1 MCIAPVVLLGYLLTI
16 QTPWH
21 HTTSFDAPMIEVQT
35 CETGFGM
42 DVKASTSGLYG
53 LGLQYG
59 FTWRD
64 THRSLTLQP
73 KAGFSYVDHPEPAL
87 PLRTQFEV
95 GAQLLFG
102 YDRVRLGLE
111 YWHLSNAGLKE
122 PNTGLDLIVIQTGWV
137 F

>member
-1 MCIAPVVLLGYLLTI
+1 MASKPFP
-16 QTPWH
+16 TP
-21 HTTSFDAPMIEVQT
+21 TQCVTSQYCANSAS
-35 CETGFGM
+35 
-42 DVKASTSGLYG
+42 KASNSGLYG

-59 FTWRD
+59 WTWGD
-64 THRSLTLQP
+64 AHRSLTLQP
-73 KAGFSYVDHPEPAL
+73 KVGLSYVDRPEPAL

-102 YDRVRLGLE
+102 YDRARLGLE